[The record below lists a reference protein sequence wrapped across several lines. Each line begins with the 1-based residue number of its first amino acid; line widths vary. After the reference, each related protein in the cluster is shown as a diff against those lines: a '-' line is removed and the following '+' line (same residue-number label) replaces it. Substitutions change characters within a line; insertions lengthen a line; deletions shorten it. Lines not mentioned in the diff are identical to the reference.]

1 MKGKCFT
8 NLLKIKLEFT
18 IYWCQMVSGIRD
30 LTVLLKEGYGRNS
43 NEIVFSF
50 SSCFFLDLRVCPNPV
65 VGYFNRVNKNR
76 QHPFVSFIE
85 LAGKMQ

>member
-1 MKGKCFT
+1 MVEIRMK
-8 NLLKIKLEFT
+8 L
-18 IYWCQMVSGIRD
+18 
-30 LTVLLKEGYGRNS
+30 
-43 NEIVFSF
+43 
-50 SSCFFLDLRVCPNPV
+50 SSLFLACFFLDLRVCPNPV